1 MNIVTIDTVTPVLSV
16 TASGPNGKI
25 TCSVTT
31 ERQHAE
37 NLVAVIDSTI
47 SLAGFTP
54 LTTELVACAE
64 GPGSFTGL
72 RLGWSSAKAI
82 QLASSCPLIAVPPLA
97 CYADGFKSWPGVVI
111 SVLDA
116 KKLRFYVQLF
126 NKGTAIT
133 DALDIRETEVM
144 QYIDRNMRIL
154 VTGPDAVLFSE
165 RLLLSFPVLDVTAIP
180 SGVDGIS
187 SIMTK
192 FAENEFSGYN
202 INTLDHDGPIYVRKS
217 DAETTAN

>member
-1 MNIVTIDTVTPVLSV
+1 MNIITIDTVTPVLCI
-16 TASGPNGKI
+16 TASGPNGKV

-31 ERQHAE
+31 EKQHAE
-37 NLVAVIDSTI
+37 NLVAVIDKTI
-47 SLAGFTP
+47 NLAGFTP
-54 LTTELVACAE
+54 IKTELVVCAE

-97 CYADGFKSWPGVVI
+97 CYADGFISWPGVVI

-126 NKGTAIT
+126 RKGTAIT
-133 DALDIRETEVM
+133 AALDIQETDVI
-144 QYIDRNMRIL
+144 QYIDRTERIL

-165 RLLLSFPVLDVTAIP
+165 RLLLSCADLDVTTIP

-202 INTLDHDGPIYVRKS
+202 IKTLDHDGPIYVRKS